1 MPSREA
7 CQGRHSQTWSAVTMV
22 CKLLLVGV
30 HSSQATA
37 TNSAPTSGAQEA
49 LRPTIES
56 AARRAR
62 ICFVGLSNLAVL
74 APEYDRSGAAGE
86 PVQHTLL
93 AKSLARRGYDVGMV
107 TGDFGQPDGASWD
120 GVKTF
125 KAFAFEAGLPV
136 LRFVHPR
143 WTGLFSALARAN
155 ADVYYSSC
163 AGGLAG
169 QVAMFC
175 AWRGKRYVFR
185 VASDSDCE
193 PDTLIIKRWYWR
205 DQRLYRYALEHA
217 ASVLVQSVRQQ
228 ELLWRNFRIHSSLA
242 GMMTGAPGTNLDFAG
257 RDIDALW
264 VSNLRRLKRP
274 DILLSVASGLP
285 GLAFHMVGGAIGTE
299 RDLFEQMRTQ
309 ALRTANVTFRG
320 SLPYAE
326 TGALY
331 GRARV
336 FVNSSEME
344 GFPNTY
350 LQAWASG
357 TPVVA
362 FFDPDGLIAE
372 HGLGAAVRTQV
383 EMLDAIRTLSQDEA
397 AWDAARARCLAFIER
412 RYGEDAILQ
421 QYLRVLDPQHLAA
434 GL

>member
-1 MPSREA
+1 M
-7 CQGRHSQTWSAVTMV
+7 
-22 CKLLLVGV
+22 
-30 HSSQATA
+30 QAGLCA
-37 TNSAPTSGAQEA
+37 AP
-49 LRPTIES
+49 
-56 AARRAR
+56 R
-62 ICFVGLSNLAVL
+62 ICFVGLNNLSVL

-93 AKSLARRGYDVGMV
+93 AKSLARRGYDVCMV
-107 TGDFGQPDGASWD
+107 TGDFGQPDGATWE

-125 KAFAFEAGLPV
+125 KAFALEAGLPV

-143 WTGLFSALARAN
+143 WTGLSSALGRAN

-185 VASDSDCE
+185 VASDSDCA

-205 DQRLYRYALEHA
+205 DRRLYRYALEHA
-217 ASVLVQSVRQQ
+217 DGVLVQSVRQQ
-228 ELLWRNFRIHSSLA
+228 ELLWRNFRVRSSLA
-242 GMMTGAPGTNLDFAG
+242 GMLIGAPGTNLDFAR

-264 VSNLRRLKRP
+264 VSNMRRLKRP
-274 DILLSVASGLP
+274 DILLSVASELP
-285 GLAFHMVGGAIGTE
+285 RLVFHMVGGAVRSD
-299 RDLFEQMRTQ
+299 RDFFAQVRTH
-309 ALRTANVTFRG
+309 ASRTANVTFHG
-320 SLPYAE
+320 ALPYAQ

-331 GRARV
+331 GRARI
-336 FVNSSEME
+336 FVNTSAME

-372 HGLGAAVRTQV
+372 HGLGAAVRTPAQ
-383 EMLDAIRTLSQDEA
+383 MRDAIQTFLQNEA
-397 AWDAARARCLAFIER
+397 AWNAARARCLAFIER

-421 QYLRVLDPQHLAA
+421 QYLRMLDPRLAA
-434 GL
+434 PAHEIG